1 MSAVNSVPITT
12 QRIDVALDQLQKDRE
27 CTLAAAPG
35 PERSARMA
43 ELYELEARCWSVLFE
58 LTRTR
63 VHWRAALAA
72 EVGARRL
79 ARHWRRRAVA
89 EAQGVP
95 ISARFGGC
103 VEVWEWADRWQ
114 AELAGGAS

>member
-1 MSAVNSVPITT
+1 MTATT
-12 QRIDVALDQLQKDRE
+12 TPTTVQRVDAALDQLQKDRE
-27 CTLAAAPG
+27 RVLAAPAG
-35 PERSARMA
+35 AQRSACMA

-63 VHWRAALAA
+63 AHWRAALAA
-72 EVGARRL
+72 EVGARQL

-89 EAQGVP
+89 EANGVP
-95 ISARFGGC
+95 TFARLGGC
-103 VEVWEWADRWQ
+103 VEVGEWTNRCQ